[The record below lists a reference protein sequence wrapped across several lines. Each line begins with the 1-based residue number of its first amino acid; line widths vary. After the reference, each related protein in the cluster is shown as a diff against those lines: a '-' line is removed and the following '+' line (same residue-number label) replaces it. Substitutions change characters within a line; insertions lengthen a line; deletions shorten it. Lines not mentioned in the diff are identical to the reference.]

1 MPKITLISVQS
12 NKKNRCNVFVDGE
25 FAFGLAVETA
35 MQHRLKVGQEI
46 SEYDIKRITED
57 GERKDAL
64 DKAVNYVSKS
74 LKTKKQVKT
83 YLLGKGYSE
92 QTACYVVDKLKEY
105 NYINDEEY
113 AKRYLESCSKNQ
125 GKRLSE
131 YKLMMKGVRKEVI
144 EKAYDNVEVSA
155 KDDALKLAE
164 KYMKNKE
171 NTKENLVKAYRY
183 LIGRGF
189 SYDEADFALSG
200 FKDED

>member
-1 MPKITLISVQS
+1 MPKITLISIQS

-25 FAFGLAVETA
+25 FSFGLALETA

-46 SEYDIKRITED
+46 SEDEIKRITED
-57 GERKDAL
+57 GEKKDAL

-83 YLLGKGYSE
+83 YLLSKGYSE
-92 QTACYVVDKLKEY
+92 DTAYYVIDKLKEY

-125 GKRLSE
+125 GKRLAE
-131 YKLMMKGVRKEVI
+131 YKLMMKGVRKDVI
-144 EKAYDNVEVSA
+144 DKAYDNAEVPA
-155 KDDALKLAE
+155 KENARILAE
-164 KYMKNKE
+164 KYMKNKDK
-171 NTKENLVKAYRY
+171 TKENFVKAYRY

-189 SYDEADFALSG
+189 SYDEADFALSI